1 MVFMFTAIKKN
12 SMRVHV
18 GSTEGKQ
25 EFKEH
30 GTICCQG
37 QLSVSCE
44 CLQVFISH
52 LLLVY
57 LFTI

>member
-12 SMRVHV
+12 SMRV

-52 LLLVY
+52 ILLVY